1 VYWSDPV
8 SLNKNLLRR
17 VLIDNKTG
25 FIIRPGKMKHKRRRW
40 VLVLFSLLL
49 TVVLSSLSDFHLERI
64 LGLEYSK
71 GFDMLQHGGYYFL
84 LTLFLLYQLPF
95 QRRSFSFYISLF
107 SFSVLVECIQLFTP
121 GRTFSE
127 FDIMS
132 NFLGITLGFIL
143 NNLFSQVQTKK
154 N

>member
-1 VYWSDPV
+1 M
-8 SLNKNLLRR
+8 RR
-17 VLIDNKTG
+17 VIIDNKTG
-25 FIIRPGKMKHKRRRW
+25 FIIRPEVVKQKKRKR
-40 VLVLFSLLL
+40 VMVILSLLL
-49 TVVLSSLSDFHLERI
+49 TIVLSSLSDFHLEKI
-64 LGLEYSK
+64 LGIEYSK

-84 LTLFLLYQLPF
+84 LTLFLLYQLPS
-95 QRRSFSFYISLF
+95 QRRSFSFYFSLF

-132 NFLGITLGFIL
+132 NFFGITLGFIA
-143 NNLFSQVQTKK
+143 NNFFTPVQPEK